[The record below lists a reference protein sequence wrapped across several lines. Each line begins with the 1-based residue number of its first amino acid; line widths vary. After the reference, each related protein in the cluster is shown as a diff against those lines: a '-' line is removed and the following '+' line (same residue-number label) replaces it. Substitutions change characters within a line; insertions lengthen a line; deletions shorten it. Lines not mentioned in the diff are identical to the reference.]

1 MSIIR
6 CNLDNVFTFQVL
18 TSVCAV
24 ISEVAIDY
32 QNVGII
38 SDYDVVPL
46 LAELTN
52 VVGAVLLSFSR
63 IFQQRLV

>member
-1 MSIIR
+1 MKVWLTN
-6 CNLDNVFTFQVL
+6 NLLSQVL
-18 TSVCAV
+18 TSACAV
-24 ISEVAIDY
+24 ISVVAVDY

-52 VVGAVLLSFSR
+52 VVSFYT
-63 IFQQRLV
+63 

>member
-52 VVGAVLLSFSR
+52 VVGTVLLSFSR

>member
-1 MSIIR
+1 M
-6 CNLDNVFTFQVL
+6 
-18 TSVCAV
+18 AV
-24 ISEVAIDY
+24 DY

-52 VVGAVLLSFSR
+52 VVNISFVYLFCLSGLIQAFFKAQTSSEKKK
-63 IFQQRLV
+63 VN

>member
-1 MSIIR
+1 M
-6 CNLDNVFTFQVL
+6 L

-52 VVGAVLLSFSR
+52 VVGTVLLSFSR
-63 IFQQRLV
+63 IFQQTLV

>member
-1 MSIIR
+1 MVR
-6 CNLDNVFTFQVL
+6 LGLDLTISRFPLQVL

-24 ISEVAIDY
+24 ISVMAVDY

-52 VVGAVLLSFSR
+52 VVNISF
-63 IFQQRLV
+63 VY

>member
-1 MSIIR
+1 M
-6 CNLDNVFTFQVL
+6 
-18 TSVCAV
+18 AV
-24 ISEVAIDY
+24 DY

-52 VVGAVLLSFSR
+52 VVNISFVYLFCLSGINISLLKLKLLPKNR
-63 IFQQRLV
+63 K